1 MSLIPGVTRRDI
13 NTTNVIG
20 QGKRAFMGTEIS
32 SRHMNPP
39 TPQEYGRLS
48 GTNSDGTSSTVAC
61 WGGAGS
67 NQSSLN

>member
-13 NTTNVIG
+13 NTQNVIG
-20 QGKRAFMGTEIS
+20 TGKRAFMGTAIR

-48 GTNSDGTSSTVAC
+48 GTVADGSTSTVAC

>member
-1 MSLIPGVTRRDI
+1 MSLVPGVLRRDI

-20 QGKRAFMGTEIS
+20 EGKRAFMGPQIS

-48 GTNSDGTSSTVAC
+48 GTAANGSSSTVAC

-67 NQSSLN
+67 NASSLP